1 MTAEAQKWDIAA
13 SRRVQRSISRDIQ
26 TSMYDFWFLWRHP
39 RSYVDDDD
47 EVTAQEDMGKC
58 IFEII
63 DTNEDRISGP
73 FTSRSRWMLSF
84 SSDSR

>member
-1 MTAEAQKWDIAA
+1 MTAEAQTRDIAA
-13 SRRVQRSISRDIQ
+13 SRQVQRSISHDIQ

-73 FTSRSRWMLSF
+73 LTSRSRWMLSV
-84 SSDSR
+84 SSISR